1 MSWQLCKGTSFSAV
15 EGLLHRLKDR
25 LVTLG
30 CSIGQFHIDN
40 CCQWRAKLQSVFG
53 NDTSVKLDPFHAIQR
68 FTSKI
73 PRKWGR
79 GSALRKLR
87 SRLIIRDP
95 TDQGKTRKKPTPC
108 KDTIEKNIKTFL
120 EQWKDVDYERVQ
132 LVPQCALDEI
142 DKLLLHVRNGCLSIY
157 HQLEEQ
163 VIIIIIIINN
173 NKLKFLPRS
182 FYKNIQL
189 RLTIRY

>member
-1 MSWQLCKGTSFSAV
+1 MKASSLSADHTFKVSSNIGFWCNGKWVRLYDSLFIVMNEAGVVMSWQLCKGTSFSAV

-53 NDTSVKLDPFHAIQR
+53 NDTSVKLDLFHAIQR

-73 PRKWGR
+73 PRKGGR

-87 SRLIIRDP
+87 SRLISNFKLIIRDP
-95 TDQGKTRKKPTPC
+95 TDQGKTRKNQPLAKILLKRTLKP
-108 KDTIEKNIKTFL
+108 FL
-120 EQWKDVDYERVQ
+120 NSGRMWIMRGCSLFHNV
-132 LVPQCALDEI
+132 
-142 DKLLLHVRNGCLSIY
+142 LLMR
-157 HQLEEQ
+157 
-163 VIIIIIIINN
+163 
-173 NKLKFLPRS
+173 
-182 FYKNIQL
+182 
-189 RLTIRY
+189 

>member
-1 MSWQLCKGTSFSAV
+1 MKASSLSADHTFKVASNIGFWCNGKWVHLYDSLFIVMNEIGVVMSWQLCKGTSFSAV

-73 PRKWGR
+73 PRTWGR

-95 TDQGKTRKKPTPC
+95 TDQGKATKKPTSC
-108 KDTIEKNIKTFL
+108 KDTIEKNIKTKFTRGPGRGDTCHL
-120 EQWKDVDYERVQ
+120 SNF
-132 LVPQCALDEI
+132 DETWP
-142 DKLLLHVRNGCLSIY
+142 D
-157 HQLEEQ
+157 
-163 VIIIIIIINN
+163 
-173 NKLKFLPRS
+173 
-182 FYKNIQL
+182 
-189 RLTIRY
+189 

>member
-1 MSWQLCKGTSFSAV
+1 MSWQLCKGTNFSAV

-40 CCQWRAKLQSVFG
+40 CCQWRARLQSVFG

-73 PRKWGR
+73 PRKGGR
-79 GSALRKLR
+79 GSALRKLC
-87 SRLIIRDP
+87 SRLISNFKVIIRDP

-108 KDTIEKNIKTFL
+108 EDTIVKNIKIFL
-120 EQWKDVDYERVQ
+120 EQWKDVDYEGV
-132 LVPQCALDEI
+132 
-142 DKLLLHVRNGCLSIY
+142 
-157 HQLEEQ
+157 
-163 VIIIIIIINN
+163 
-173 NKLKFLPRS
+173 
-182 FYKNIQL
+182 
-189 RLTIRY
+189 